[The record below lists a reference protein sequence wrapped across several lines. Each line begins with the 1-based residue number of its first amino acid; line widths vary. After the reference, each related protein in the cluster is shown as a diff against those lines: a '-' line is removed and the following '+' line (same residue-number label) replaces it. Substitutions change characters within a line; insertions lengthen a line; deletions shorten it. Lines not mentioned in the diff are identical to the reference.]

1 MNLYDDYLKMLID
14 AESFMKV
21 HKIKMSGTDVK
32 PGTGALVITKELLD
46 KFAEKLKKADIIIDR
61 NERRKK
67 DLLEEKQNWERE
79 AEAEKERMINYTLDM
94 LRRAGVDNPYN
105 VPEQSSS
112 SDDAAFY
119 FPFGRE

>member
-1 MNLYDDYLKMLID
+1 MNLYDDYLKMIND

-21 HKIKMSGTDVK
+21 HKVRMSGEDIK
-32 PGTGALVITKELLD
+32 SGTVALVIPQSLLNE
-46 KFAEKLKKADIIIDR
+46 FAEKLKKADIA
-61 NERRKK
+61 ERRRK
-67 DLLEEKQNWERE
+67 DLLEEKQNWKK
-79 AEAEKERMINYTLDM
+79 EAEKEKMVNYALDM

>member
-1 MNLYDDYLKMLID
+1 MDLYKNYLDMIAE

-21 HKIKMSGTDVK
+21 HKVRMSGEGIK
-32 PGTGALVITKELLD
+32 SGTAALVIPQSLLNE
-46 KFAEKLKKADIIIDR
+46 FAEKLKKTDIIIDI

-67 DLLEEKQNWERE
+67 DLLEEKQNWER
-79 AEAEKERMINYTLDM
+79 EAEKERMINYTLDM
-94 LRRAGVDNPYN
+94 LRRAGVDNPYD

-119 FPFGRE
+119 FPFGRD